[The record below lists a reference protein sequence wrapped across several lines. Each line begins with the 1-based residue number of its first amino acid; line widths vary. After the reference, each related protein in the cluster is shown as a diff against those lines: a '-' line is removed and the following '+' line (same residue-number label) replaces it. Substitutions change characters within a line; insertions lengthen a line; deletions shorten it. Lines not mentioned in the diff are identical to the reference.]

1 MELKDAG
8 AMVTAHGEETG
19 RKAAEKYTEVFEVFY
34 NHYRTNIIYIPP
46 KLIESIE
53 SFYRTVHAARAQY
66 LMALAEARNPY
77 RDMNNAGS
85 IFNAYFA
92 TSEQIPSLLIA
103 MHAEFQK
110 VLGVSDEGVKG

>member
-1 MELKDAG
+1 
-8 AMVTAHGEETG
+8 
-19 RKAAEKYTEVFEVFY
+19 
-34 NHYRTNIIYIPP
+34 
-46 KLIESIE
+46 
-53 SFYRTVHAARAQY
+53 
-66 LMALAEARNPY
+66 MALAEARNPY